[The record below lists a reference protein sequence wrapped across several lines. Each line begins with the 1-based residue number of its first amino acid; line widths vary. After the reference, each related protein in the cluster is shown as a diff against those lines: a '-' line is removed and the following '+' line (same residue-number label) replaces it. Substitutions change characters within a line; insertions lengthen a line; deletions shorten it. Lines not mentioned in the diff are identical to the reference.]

1 MAVVKYYRTLWNV
14 PFSRY
19 SGSIS
24 ICFVRQLLKYSELI
38 WQFAAREGK
47 KVKYVFANT
56 TAEGKKV
63 KSFTSEHSRVS
74 NLINHVTLRIKFK
87 KKYSEWIWRF
97 DANTPAAVEMNEI
110 NHKYENTR
118 KIHRLLT
125 NQNPGFLYRVGQ
137 KKCYPFWWYTTFLSV
152 NTFNFFPEICH
163 RSMKFLLDTNSLL
176 FCHYFWTQ
184 FNN

>member
-1 MAVVKYYRTLWNV
+1 MLWTV
-14 PFSRY
+14 PISRY

-24 ICFVRQLLKYSELI
+24 ICFVRQWLKYSQWI
-38 WQFAAREGK
+38 WRFAAREGK

-110 NHKYENTR
+110 NPKYENTPA
-118 KIHRLLT
+118 I
-125 NQNPGFLYRVGQ
+125 NQSKSRILIQGGP
-137 KKCYPFWWYTTFLSV
+137 KKMLPILIV
-152 NTFNFFPEICH
+152 
-163 RSMKFLLDTNSLL
+163 
-176 FCHYFWTQ
+176 HYF
-184 FNN
+184 FKCEYL